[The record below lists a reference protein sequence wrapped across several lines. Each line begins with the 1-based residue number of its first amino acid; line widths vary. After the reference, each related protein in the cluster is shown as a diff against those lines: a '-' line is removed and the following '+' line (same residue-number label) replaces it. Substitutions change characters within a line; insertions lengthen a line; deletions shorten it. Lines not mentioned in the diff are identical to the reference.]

1 MAPDIFDEVVAIEVW
16 LPLGGPLLLRTT
28 EGEAWGEG
36 DEPFFE
42 VMVLVVEATWSLLEA
57 GGERTERLLHTDT
70 FGEEARDEFRDD
82 DLSEKKK
89 M

>member
-1 MAPDIFDEVVAIEVW
+1 
-16 LPLGGPLLLRTT
+16 
-28 EGEAWGEG
+28 
-36 DEPFFE
+36 
-42 VMVLVVEATWSLLEA
+42 MVLVVEATWSLLEA